1 VKKRDVECN
10 GINVYIGSI
19 GAIDMQP
26 ITYNDNGFD
35 MKVSP
40 SARMKIQRP
49 PGFCGSFLGS
59 FFLLLFLSLPSSRC
73 SGEDRVD
80 FEKQILPIFEQKC
93 FECHSG
99 GGKKKPKAGLR
110 LDVADA
116 IIKGTKRKKII
127 EPHRPDDST
136 LIEVVSLPADDDD
149 LMPPSGKGKPLTKGE
164 VSLLRRWITEGAGFA
179 GWLSVVQGKNPPPP
193 KSAGVVR
200 ERIPRISDLYPRL
213 APAKKLKAAV
223 AQIDSLI
230 DKKLAAEG
238 VEAFPEI
245 SDEVFLRRIYLDVAG
260 RIPTPAE
267 AEAFSDDHR
276 RGRRSRL
283 IDKLLD
289 SEAFVSHFYNFWA
302 DIFRVRF
309 SGRTVATVEAFS
321 RWIKS
326 SIRENK
332 PYDQFV
338 HEMLSATGNALENP
352 AVGYWYRDLNMK
364 VDSLAYTTQIFL
376 GTQMDCAQCHDHPFD
391 QWSQYDFFQLAA
403 YVWDNKM
410 QGYIPRWVSKETFLE
425 NSLRLRKSTKTK
437 VDGKVVVT
445 WSDVPARKGDER
457 KRAQMKARYSDLTMD
472 EIRRTDKTS
481 YDTGIYQNYVRM
493 WARERRDI
501 VKARTE
507 DGLYDS
513 RSEASIDSSAAR
525 MMEEVN
531 YLLGYS
537 LRRGEKGWSQLPD
550 TYRYGNA
557 KPNDKVLPKIPFG
570 EAREVD
576 EKNPPHEV
584 FADWFTSRENPM
596 FARVIS
602 NRLFE
607 YVFGQGVYRVRDDIK
622 ATDEASN
629 PELMALLEKRMLAD
643 KFDMK
648 KFLRVL
654 YNTRAYQRQA
664 WAPSPS
670 DKDKSSPGWPYYYP
684 GPLLKRMSAEQI
696 WDSLM
701 TMIVPEVD
709 RRKKY
714 FRYGNAELF
723 KAADKLPPAELY
735 EFCKDIIKE
744 ESLAGA
750 GLKKDRGEKAKGSK
764 KYSTSRAGAF
774 EGSAIHAGYSQS
786 LARASELYQPM
797 RAGHFLRAFGQS
809 DREQIENSNR
819 LSNVPQNLTLMNGF
833 VGRYLLSESYEGRKG
848 RQSRRG
854 AVLWNSLL
862 AEEDS
867 RKRIELLYLGVLSR
881 RPSADE
887 LADIIAVADPA
898 DKKGLAD
905 VFWALVNTEEFRFV
919 Q

>member
-1 VKKRDVECN
+1 MKAIRD
-10 GINVYIGSI
+10 SR
-19 GAIDMQP
+19 D
-26 ITYNDNGFD
+26 
-35 MKVSP
+35 S
-40 SARMKIQRP
+40 SA
-49 PGFCGSFLGS
+49 SLGLLAV
-59 FFLLLFLSLPSSRC
+59 FFLVLGILQSSAIECR
-73 SGEDRVD
+73 GEERVD

-149 LMPPSGKGKPLTKGE
+149 LMPPSGKAKPLTKAE
-164 VSLLRRWITEGAGFA
+164 VSLLRRWITEGAGFS

-193 KSAGVVR
+193 KSEGVVR
-200 ERIPRISDLYPRL
+200 ERIPRLSDLYPKL
-213 APAKKLKAAV
+213 VPARRLKAAV
-223 AQIDSLI
+223 AQVDALV
-230 DKKLAAEG
+230 DKKLKAEG
-238 VEAFPEI
+238 LKPFPAI
-245 SDEVFLRRIYLDVAG
+245 SDEVFLRRIYLDIAG
-260 RIPTPAE
+260 RIPTAPE
-267 AEAFSDDHR
+267 AEAFFDDR
-276 RGRRSRL
+276 SRGRRSRL

-309 SGRTVATVEAFS
+309 NGRTVATTEAFS

-332 PYDQFV
+332 PYGKFV

-364 VDSLAYTTQIFL
+364 VDSLAYTTQVFL

-403 YVWDNKM
+403 YIWDNKM
-410 QGYIPRWVSKETFLE
+410 QGYVPQWVSKKAFLE
-425 NSLRLRKSTKTK
+425 NSLRMRRSTKTE
-437 VDGKVVVT
+437 VDGKIVVT
-445 WSDVPARKGDER
+445 WKDVPVNEKSAER
-457 KRAQMKARYSDLTMD
+457 KRAQLNARYTDISMD
-472 EIRRTDKTS
+472 EIRRTDRTN
-481 YDTGIYQNYVRM
+481 YDMGIYQNYVRM

-501 VKARTE
+501 VKQRGE
-507 DGLYDS
+507 EGFYDS
-513 RSEASIDSSAAR
+513 RSEQNIDSSAAR
-525 MMEEVN
+525 MLEELN

-537 LRRGEKGWSQLPD
+537 LRRGEKTWSVLPD
-550 TYRYGNA
+550 NYQYGNA
-557 KPNDKVLPKIPFG
+557 KPNDRVLPKTPFG
-570 EAREVD
+570 DALKTD
-576 EKNPPHEV
+576 EEKAPYQA
-584 FADWFTSRENPM
+584 FADWFTSKKNPM
-596 FARVIS
+596 FTRVIA

-607 YVFGQGVYRVRDDIK
+607 YVFGQGLYRTRDDIK

-643 KFDMK
+643 DFDMK

-664 WAPSPS
+664 WAPAPS
-670 DKDKSSPGWPYYYP
+670 DKDKSRPGWPYHYP

-701 TMIVPEVD
+701 AMIVPEVD
-709 RRKKY
+709 LRKRS
-714 FRYGNAELF
+714 FRYGDKERF
-723 KAADKLPPAELY
+723 KDVDKLPPAELY
-735 EFCKDIIKE
+735 EFCRDIIKE
-744 ESLAGA
+744 ESAAGE
-750 GLKKDRGEKAKGSK
+750 GLKKDRGEKVKGSK
-764 KYSTSRAGAF
+764 KYSTTKAGAF
-774 EGSAIHAGYSQS
+774 EGSEIHVGYSQL
-786 LARASELYQPM
+786 LARASELSQPM

-833 VGRYLLSESYEGRKG
+833 VDRYLLSESYEGRKG

-854 AVLWNSLL
+854 AVLWSSLL

-881 RPSADE
+881 RPSSDE
-887 LADIIAVADPA
+887 LAEIISVVDPA

-905 VFWALVNTEEFRFV
+905 VFWALINTEEFRFV